1 MKKRTSN
8 SCFIRSN
15 PDCNQHQLKSVTT
28 LNFFF
33 ISGFIDSGSII
44 VRSPSLLAKKGQYS
58 INIDHRPMTLRSCNQ
73 NHYSKILRI
82 QGLLIIEELSRFSS
96 LRKFLSLLASVHFTI
111 SSNIDY
117 KSSKQVF
124 DALIKLPK
132 LCCYLSKLVD
142 FLLSIAAC

>member
-1 MKKRTSN
+1 MKKRISN

-15 PDCNQHQLKSVTT
+15 PDCNQHQPKSVTT

-33 ISGFIDSGSII
+33 VSGFIDSGSII
-44 VRSPSLLAKKGQYS
+44 VGSPSLSAKKRQYKR
-58 INIDHRPMTLRSCNQ
+58 NIDHRPMALRSCHQ
-73 NHYSKILRI
+73 NHYSKILQI
-82 QGLLIIEELSRFSS
+82 QGRLIIEELSRFLS
-96 LRKFLSLLASVHFTI
+96 LQKFLSLLASVHFTI
-111 SSNIDY
+111 SSDIDY